1 MHGDHTRIES
11 FYQVRTNRLLYTTP
25 QIYKPRHRLKT
36 PIKASLQISPFYA
49 TTALKIYS
57 KSSREFLQRNQQRK
71 KIYSR
76 ERKFTAEKTTALKI
90 YSKNSKEF
98 LQRNQQRKK
107 LHSRE
112 HYSIENLQQNQQRIS
127 TAKPAK
133 KENLQQRRLR
143 H

>member
-57 KSSREFLQRNQQRK
+57 KSSREFTAEKTTASKIYSKISREFLQRNQQRK

-76 ERKFTAEKTTALKI
+76 E
-90 YSKNSKEF
+90 N
-98 LQRNQQRKK
+98 
-107 LHSRE
+107 
-112 HYSIENLQQNQQRIS
+112 YSIENLQQKQQRIS
-127 TAKPAK
+127 TVKPAK
-133 KENLQQRRLR
+133 KETSQQRTLQ